1 MLEKLAKW
9 YLSGYLRK
17 HKYSNLEIVVRDDG
31 WTIYR
36 RNKEREESIKKT
48 ISRIK

>member
-9 YLSGYLRK
+9 YLSKYLRK
-17 HKYSNLEIVVRDDG
+17 HKYNNLEIVIRDDG

-36 RNKEREESIKKT
+36 RNKEKEESIQKL
-48 ISRIK
+48 ISKIK